1 MAGKVTSNHGNDG
14 RGFETMFERTCD
26 AYRSANRLRL
36 QKVEPPVRVIGWGEK
51 RKVIFLENPFPDY
64 IGAWTERGGQTL
76 CIEVKST
83 SGEDGSKLQI
93 CKGSGGLRDTQLDW
107 LIRWHRSGAAVGIV
121 WEWVGHGWAFI
132 PVGLAESIR
141 REPRRHIKFSECEPI
156 LQGQGFAMVD
166 FLTNLSKWYAP
177 KADPVTA

>member
-1 MAGKVTSNHGNDG
+1 MAGKITSNFGNDG
-14 RGFETMFERTCD
+14 RGFESMFERTCD

-36 QKVEPPVRVIGWGEK
+36 QKVEPPVRVIGWGEN

-83 SGEDGSKLQI
+83 SGEEGHNLKI
-93 CKGSGGLRDTQLDW
+93 VKGSGGLRDTQIDW

-121 WEWVGHGWAFI
+121 WEYVGHGWAFL
-132 PVGLAESIR
+132 PVGLVDSIR
-141 REPRRHIKFSECEPI
+141 QNGRRHVKFKECEKI
-156 LQGQGFAMVD
+156 AQGPGFMIVD
-166 FLTNLSKWYAP
+166 FITNLSRYYAQ
-177 KADPVTA
+177 AVTA